1 MINLERWKKID
12 ELLDV
17 VLELEPD
24 KRSAFLEQACAGD
37 EDLKTAVE
45 KLIALDQEEEHFMDS
60 PAMQAASEFLV
71 DTPRSRLSP
80 GESIGPYK
88 IVSLVG
94 SGGMGEVY
102 RAKDQRLERDVAIK
116 VLPEEVANNPET
128 LARFDRE
135 TKALAALSHPNIL
148 SIYD

>member
-1 MINLERWKKID
+1 MMNPERWKKID

-24 KRSAFLEQACAGD
+24 KRAEFLQQACAGD
-37 EDLKTAVE
+37 EALKMAVE
-45 KLIALDQEEEHFMDS
+45 KLIALDQREKHFIDS
-60 PAMQAASEFLV
+60 PALQAASEFLV
-71 DTPRSRLSP
+71 ETPPSRLSP

-88 IVSLVG
+88 IVSLLG

-116 VLPEEVANNPET
+116 VLPEKVAGNLE
-128 LARFDRE
+128 
-135 TKALAALSHPNIL
+135 
-148 SIYD
+148 

>member
-1 MINLERWKKID
+1 MINPERWKKID

-24 KRSAFLEQACAGD
+24 KRAAFLQNACAGD
-37 EDLKTAVE
+37 EALKIAVE

-60 PAMQAASEFLV
+60 PALQAASEFLV
-71 DTPRSRLSP
+71 EAPQSRLSP

-88 IVSLVG
+88 ILSLLG

-102 RAKDQRLERDVAIK
+102 RAKDQRLERD
-116 VLPEEVANNPET
+116 
-128 LARFDRE
+128 
-135 TKALAALSHPNIL
+135 
-148 SIYD
+148 